1 MKVSLGQGQ
10 ASENQGSSGMIPLMK
25 FFYFLYRRLQL
36 PIASISLFVLFMF
49 PLAGVTADTHATSI
63 AVVNVRYLLQHA
75 PQSEEASK
83 VLKKKFLAKEK
94 ELDKEAEAIRAFEE
108 SIRQSEGQ
116 LTRQEKIEKEREL
129 RSRKRTQNRALEDYR
144 EDLRLAKSAALD
156 DVQETVFEAIDAVR
170 KDEDIDIVIQDFVS
184 ASEKVDITKKVL
196 AYLARK
202 LKEDKSKK
210 KVENKKGGKK

>member
-1 MKVSLGQGQ
+1 MKPLFSLQC
-10 ASENQGSSGMIPLMK
+10 
-25 FFYFLYRRLQL
+25 
-36 PIASISLFVLFMF
+36 SLTKVV
-49 PLAGVTADTHATSI
+49 VTAILFIVFLQAPPALATDSYARSI

-83 VLKKKFLAKEK
+83 ALKKRFLAKEK
-94 ELDKEAEAIRAFEE
+94 ELDAEAEAIRQFEE

-116 LTRQEKIEKEREL
+116 LTREEKIEKEREL

-156 DVQETVFEAIDAVR
+156 DVQETVFKAIDVVR
-170 KDEDIDIVIQDFVS
+170 QAEDIDIVIQDFVS

-196 AYLARK
+196 AYLAKK
-202 LKEDKSKK
+202 LKQDKQKQQSEKAKK
-210 KVENKKGGKK
+210 E